1 MGSLRHPVGTVL
13 SPCDMR
19 CWISLRS
26 FYQHEEDHDLHRL
39 QVTYLKLVAHLLFFL
54 NLIFLLPLPPSPF
67 LFRFIFNPSCAFW
80 RSSSCHDSGL
90 IPPDSIWGWL
100 GLGSVSRW
108 QKQAPL
114 LPISPPVLASL
125 LKGS

>member
-13 SPCDMR
+13 SPCGVR

-54 NLIFLLPLPPSPF
+54 NLIFLLPL
-67 LFRFIFNPSCAFW
+67 
-80 RSSSCHDSGL
+80 
-90 IPPDSIWGWL
+90 
-100 GLGSVSRW
+100 
-108 QKQAPL
+108 APL
-114 LPISPPVLASL
+114 AILIQVYFQPLLCLLVVLLVS
-125 LKGS
+125 